1 MGGGDLNMKKSWHP
15 LLLKNQE
22 RVWLEEKKALEEK
35 KKLDQLRKEKE
46 EERQLQELQRLQ
58 EEQTGKK
65 RTEKLEWMY
74 ATPATG
80 SSQNANDL
88 EDYLL
93 GKKRVDKILTADEN
107 DKVGAAHKN
116 FIAVQNANS
125 ARDIASKIRED
136 PLLAIKQQ
144 EQAAYQAL
152 LSNPLRLAKM
162 QRDLGVKPKKDKKER
177 KREKEE
183 RKRLKHERRNHKER
197 DSRTPSPS
205 SRRIDNDRSPT
216 SDGYHRR
223 RYPSRSS
230 RYRSSTRSR
239 SPISSRRHGNGEHNS
254 GGAYGRY
261 HPAESRRGRSISRSP
276 RPSLRVESE
285 ERYHAGPSTL
295 HGIRDSD
302 RSSRYSFPPSHHLD
316 NKRSRTPS
324 PRRGHPPVK
333 RMRPDRSPPPPRS
346 SFGPQPRTHNDN
358 THNVSKVDEDRAA
371 RLAAMA
377 SNANAMSDDR
387 QKRLAALLE
396 KEKAELEAD
405 ERARAK
411 SGGMS
416 VFLSHEQKRVFGGV
430 GGLEERIKRGR
441 GGLVVDAD

>member
-22 RVWLEEKKALEEK
+22 RVWLEEKKSLEEK

-80 SSQNANDL
+80 STQNSNDL

-93 GKKRVDKILTADEN
+93 GKKRVDKILVADEKE
-107 DKVGAAHKN
+107 KVGAAHKN
-116 FIAVQNANS
+116 FIAVQNANN
-125 ARDIASKIRED
+125 ARDIAAKIRED

-144 EQAAYQAL
+144 EQVAYQAL

-162 QRDLGVKPKKDKKER
+162 QKELGVKPKKDKKEER
-177 KREKEE
+177 KRKKEE
-183 RKRLKHERRNHKER
+183 RKRLKHERRDHRDQDSRSASPSSLRRIDRDRSPFSEDFHRLPYPRSPRYRSASRSRSPGPSKRHDER
-197 DSRTPSPS
+197 DRFSRRSRRYSPEPYRGRSRSRTPLRKSRGDSEERHRPSSNGYDVKLEDDRPPRFQNNPRSMENGKRSRSPS
-205 SRRIDNDRSPT
+205 SRR
-216 SDGYHRR
+216 
-223 RYPSRSS
+223 
-230 RYRSSTRSR
+230 
-239 SPISSRRHGNGEHNS
+239 
-254 GGAYGRY
+254 
-261 HPAESRRGRSISRSP
+261 
-276 RPSLRVESE
+276 
-285 ERYHAGPSTL
+285 
-295 HGIRDSD
+295 
-302 RSSRYSFPPSHHLD
+302 
-316 NKRSRTPS
+316 RTP
-324 PRRGHPPVK
+324 PPK
-333 RMRPDRSPPPPRS
+333 RVREDRSPPP
-346 SFGPQPRTHNDN
+346 RTYNNHNN
-358 THNVSKVDEDRAA
+358 RAEEGRAA

-377 SNANAMSDDR
+377 SNANSMSEDR

-405 ERARAK
+405 ERARVRSK
-411 SGGMS
+411 GMS
-416 VFLSHEQKRVFGGV
+416 GFLSHEQKRVFGGV
-430 GGLEERIKRGR
+430 GGLEDRIKRGR